1 MVSFWINEKGCEHPE
16 RSPWGGVKF
25 IRNLLIDEGGN
36 QPWLG
41 VSKPDHKLFCLAS
54 LNGNSVSD
62 LPEPVTLQRPQWPL
76 AQIAGAKARVT
87 MTWMIRRAGVENGGG
102 FAGKLYP

>member
-1 MVSFWINEKGCEHPE
+1 MYIVSSWLKEEHKNLVPSS
-16 RSPWGGVKF
+16 RGGDKF
-25 IRNLLIDEGGN
+25 SGTLDRRGGT

-41 VSKPDHKLFCLAS
+41 ISKPDHKLFCLAS